1 MFSLCSISDN
11 NMEEDNNNLDLNISN
26 ITAGPGEEDEGGQ
39 NADKILKLLR
49 SNNFQH
55 LFGRFLHLSRKEKL
69 LPSYYIFIAG
79 NSLAFNPMFL
89 SAQLAFAVQ
98 QQQQNDAPNPFM
110 SAYANLLTNPSLIP
124 SLMSESLK
132 AARFSP
138 YSKPHFNTTITTT
151 KKSKTSLK
159 AIKKNISITSQQ
171 SLSSQRDEELYLDN
185 RMSLSD
191 ERLSSSNDTYDDEKS
206 GAKEES

>member
-1 MFSLCSISDN
+1 
-11 NMEEDNNNLDLNISN
+11 
-26 ITAGPGEEDEGGQ
+26 
-39 NADKILKLLR
+39 
-49 SNNFQH
+49 
-55 LFGRFLHLSRKEKL
+55 
-69 LPSYYIFIAG
+69 
-79 NSLAFNPMFL
+79 MFL
-89 SAQLAFAVQ
+89 SAQLAFAV

-206 GAKEES
+206 GAKEESWSFSQCFHLPFIMCKCTCDLCLLWSLFHNPGGWKSLYWCT